1 MTFGLYSRYKDGLLI
16 VGYGNG
22 MIRMFDLTTGKL
34 ISEISAH
41 CAWITGMDLAS
52 RYIYLSVDLSI
63 YIYICQSVYLC
74 MINEN

>member
-1 MTFGLYSRYKDGLLI
+1 MLMCLYYRYKDGLLI

-34 ISEISAH
+34 VSEITAH

-52 RYIYLSVDLSI
+52 RYIYLSADLYI
-63 YIYICQSVYLC
+63 YIYISVRLPC
-74 MINEN
+74 MLNE